1 MDTAKIFE
9 NGRSQAIRLPKKFRF
24 SDGEVYV
31 NRVGEAV
38 ILLKKAIWETFMNG
52 LNSFTD
58 DFLEDGREQSTD
70 KERGTLMYML
80 DTNICIYAIK
90 NKPEQVLQRLQEN
103 LSKGL
108 CISAITLA
116 ELEHGVEKSANPEKN
131 QMALIQFLSILDILP
146 FDDLAAAEYGNIC
159 ACKSKVRLLV
169 QWIC

>member
-1 MDTAKIFE
+1 
-9 NGRSQAIRLPKKFRF
+9 
-24 SDGEVYV
+24 
-31 NRVGEAV
+31 
-38 ILLKKAIWETFMNG
+38 
-52 LNSFTD
+52 
-58 DFLEDGREQSTD
+58 
-70 KERGTLMYML
+70 MYML

-159 ACKSKVRLLV
+159 AYLQKQGTPIGTMDMLIAGHARVENLILVTNNVREFKRVPNLCIEN
-169 QWIC
+169 WAD